1 MVSHLD
7 LPVIADLEAMFQLAV
22 TELGPL
28 WNPTEMSAHR
38 ECLDILERVCPGC
51 TLRWGEPTS
60 DDVSRMPN
68 NIDAILVGEEAN
80 PTTLH
85 LLAHICAALDSGPEW
100 LQWVQAPDTLS
111 AAGATGVHS
120 WGLMLPTSTRTP
132 GVNYT
137 SSVAVRYP
145 PLNREVDGQWIV
157 THSSGGLEGLV
168 GGYQLVI
175 WKKPSKEFMH
185 ARGADLSSVIEPLL
199 QDLIDI
205 HSDESSVLV
214 MCARNE
220 DRDQLLTDS
229 ICRGHPQIKVQSV
242 ASSAGATATSSIVNQ
257 PFSGHLNGRPS
268 DPFDQEEC
276 YARCTVAATR
286 AQSLTVIISQLDM
299 AGMMGMMQVLAA
311 RARPIHQVYHGATTW
326 TLPTLNGMTHQEQSD
341 AEVASWDISRVS
353 SWSEQTLPPLAL
365 AYKHRKLEAGETKTE
380 LKRLRL
386 ILVEAVELPGAR
398 SFVPALKR
406 LVKDNYDQRHRVTLP
421 HQYTDEL
428 LLWAYAMD
436 GKQHA
441 MFWLSPE
448 NQETDP
454 FSPVLRH
461 WQSAVPIRA
470 RVLPGMHFF
479 DAWRIGP
486 AMRID
491 PLENDDLDSFEGALL
506 PREKWELRAQAGAR
520 TDAQLVREQ
529 TLQARAQN
537 KTSAQMAAEIAQV
550 HKLTTLLADR
560 VEFLADLACSRHGY
574 MDQVKTRTSAKA
586 DKKGLKRRA
595 GDDPLDAPLRAASVP
610 ATSGAHTSPMEVDDV
625 GRDAISASS
634 STARAPMDVESAT
647 AKGPSTTEG
656 ALPIP
661 RDLANDI
668 LAAIPLLP
676 NEWPLVKIDL
686 ILRNTDKYYMSW
698 RRFLFVHELL
708 RTFKEKAA
716 VNVLRT
722 NATSLVEHLVESSFL
737 VNRLSPL
744 WSRLE
749 K

>member
-1 MVSHLD
+1 MKIVSHLD
-7 LPVIADLEAMFQLAV
+7 LPVIADMEAMFQLAV
-22 TELGPL
+22 TDLGPL

-38 ECLDILERVCPGC
+38 ECLDILARVCPGC
-51 TLRWGEPTS
+51 ALRWDEPTS

-68 NIDAILVGEEAN
+68 NINATLVGEEAN

-85 LLAHICAALDSGPEW
+85 LMAHICAALDSGPEW

-111 AAGATGVHS
+111 AAGAAGVHS

-137 SSVAVRYP
+137 SAVAVRYP
-145 PLNREVDGQWIV
+145 PLNREVGDQWIV
-157 THSSGGLEGLV
+157 GTHSSGGLEGLV

-229 ICRGHPQIKVQSV
+229 ICRGHPQIKVQAVAFQSD
-242 ASSAGATATSSIVNQ
+242 ASSAGATATASIVNQ
-257 PFSGHLNGRPS
+257 PFNGHLNGRPS

-299 AGMMGMMQVLAA
+299 AGMMGMMQVRAA
-311 RARPIHQVYHGATTW
+311 RARPIHQVYHRATTW
-326 TLPTLNGMTHQEQSD
+326 TLPSLNGMSHQEQSD

-365 AYKHRKLEAGETKTE
+365 AYKRRKVEAGEAKTE

-386 ILVEAVELPGAR
+386 ILVEAAELPGAR
-398 SFVPALKR
+398 SFVPSLKR
-406 LVKDNYDQRHRVTLP
+406 IVKDSYDQRHRVTLP
-421 HQYTDEL
+421 PQYTDEL
-428 LLWAYAMD
+428 LLWAYALD

-448 NQETDP
+448 NQETEP

-461 WQSAVPIRA
+461 WQSAVPIRT
-470 RVLPGMHFF
+470 RILSGMHFF
-479 DAWRIGP
+479 DAWRIAP
-486 AMRID
+486 TMRID
-491 PLENDDLDSFEGALL
+491 PLEYDDLDSFEGELP
-506 PREKWELRAQAGAR
+506 PREKWELRAQADAR

-550 HKLTTLLADR
+550 HKLTTLLAER

-574 MDQVKTRTSAKA
+574 MDHVKTRTSAKG

-595 GDDPLDAPLRAASVP
+595 GDDPLEETPGATSVP
-610 ATSGAHTSPMEVDDV
+610 ASPMEVDDA
-625 GRDAISASS
+625 GRGATSASS
-634 STARAPMDVESAT
+634 STARAPMDVDSAT
-647 AKGPSTTEG
+647 VTKDP
-656 ALPIP
+656 P
-661 RDLANDI
+661 RL
-668 LAAIPLLP
+668 
-676 NEWPLVKIDL
+676 K
-686 ILRNTDKYYMSW
+686 
-698 RRFLFVHELL
+698 
-708 RTFKEKAA
+708 
-716 VNVLRT
+716 VLCL
-722 NATSLVEHLVESSFL
+722 SLG
-737 VNRLSPL
+737 N
-744 WSRLE
+744 
-749 K
+749 